1 MAQFSVYI
9 FLIILKI
16 NLYLVFLKNVNDT
29 ASFDLKIRIFRD
41 DIIEIAKTG
50 IFINVNIINDLN
62 VITRINTGS

>member
-29 ASFDLKIRIFRD
+29 YNSIF
-41 DIIEIAKTG
+41 A
-50 IFINVNIINDLN
+50 L
-62 VITRINTGS
+62 